1 MHMKKTLLSMLG
13 LMTAGMVSAQVYIT
27 DVRFDPNGVNNEG
40 LVVGSQNQNQP
51 ILIWNPES
59 NTFTNIGGISAGQGI
74 GGVARFSGDGK
85 FVTAPMHYDAIPV
98 NSQWT
103 KGEYPDFKNY
113 KYKDIVYISDY
124 GMFAVGTS
132 DDGESGIIL
141 KSANK
146 GVSWKQCDEISS
158 PKGDGT
164 YYTHRAE
171 SGLITV
177 APLSDY
183 QILVGGKNGK
193 LYYSETGGNSWA
205 PIEIQPKDDK
215 LTVDTY
221 MSIDFMYGTYEYGI
235 TSETA
240 NYGVAGVKYTDG
252 SYAVWYTSD
261 SGDSFAVATGVSGMP
276 AHITHIGDAFFMVTE
291 NGHIQKSSDY
301 GKTWTDVFTTKD
313 NAPLYRIR
321 FADEK
326 HGTATSDNV
335 VYITSDGGETW
346 KQTEVLPVSISPA
359 DEPAKIAWNDVACA
373 GDTIA
378 VAGTGGNVY
387 ISANGGESFTKQTV
401 DNEVSNDYT
410 LIHYRGG
417 VFNLMAQE
425 GRFYR
430 KAVAETVSGYL
441 AGIYDIENETWTP
454 LASTG
459 YFSGDVASS
468 PWQISGDGKT
478 VVGGVQNIY
487 LPTNLVQTHAAA
499 MTLDNCID
507 LGSKFA
513 DIGRE
518 SVALGT
524 NYDAS
529 VIVGWQDI
537 WGPRFGAVW
546 TRNADGSYTQKMMQK
561 DMTKDDDDIDYNDR
575 DMCFENLVATARSVS
590 PDGKWI
596 GGDGSDQSAFKGPWL
611 WNEEEGYITLF
622 DDAAVS
628 GSVSAVTNGGEK
640 AVGWQG
646 TGSSAWLYEKGKG
659 ITYLQDYATEVLG
672 CDLGDFYIMSVYDMS
687 PNGRY
692 VTGYGMR
699 GDDVFGYMMD
709 LEAGTTSIES
719 KTVDQTK
726 ASVYP
731 NPVADELHIDMPFGS
746 DEVATTLTLV
756 DMQGRVVRRIDTA
769 RQSNTMDVSSLTE
782 GIYVLD
788 VNARGTHKA
797 FKIMV
802 RH

>member
-1 MHMKKTLLSMLG
+1 MKKTLLLSMLG
-13 LMTAGMVSAQVYIT
+13 LMTAGTMSAQVYIT
-27 DVRFDPNGVNNEG
+27 DVKFDPNGVNNEG
-40 LVVGSQNQNQP
+40 LVVGSQDQNQP
-51 ILIWNPES
+51 ILLWDPFD
-59 NTFTNIGGISAGQGI
+59 NTFTNIGGISAGNGI

-85 FVTAPMHYDAIPV
+85 FVTAPMPYDAIPLNV
-98 NSQWT
+98 GWVKS
-103 KGEYPDFKNY
+103 EYPDFKY
-113 KYKDIVYISDY
+113 IYKDIVYISDY
-124 GMFAVGTS
+124 LLLTVGTS
-132 DDGESGIIL
+132 EDGKTGIIL

-146 GVSWKQCDEISS
+146 GTTWRRVDEVSLQNE
-158 PKGDGT
+158 DGSYFT
-164 YYTHRAE
+164 GTPE
-171 SGLITV
+171 SGLLTI
-177 APLSDY
+177 APLSNY
-183 QILVGGKNGK
+183 QILVGGNNGV
-193 LYYSETGGNSWA
+193 LYFSQSGGTSWA
-205 PIEIQPKDDK
+205 PIDIQPSGDEG
-215 LTVDTY
+215 TVDTY
-221 MSIDFMYGTYEYGI
+221 RTIDFMYGLYEDGTM

-240 NYGVAGVKYTDG
+240 TYGAAGVKYTDG
-252 SYAVWYTSD
+252 SYAVWYTTD
-261 SGDSFAVATGVSGMP
+261 TGNTFAKATGVSGVP
-276 AHITHIGDAFFMVTE
+276 AHITHVGNAFFMVTD

-301 GKTWTDVFTTKD
+301 GRTWTDVFSTTD

-326 HGTATSDNV
+326 RGVAISDNV
-335 VYITSDGGETW
+335 VYITNDGGETW
-346 KQTEVLPVSISPA
+346 AKTEVLPVSIMPA
-359 DEPAKIAWNDVACA
+359 DEPETIAWNDVTCA

-401 DNEVSNDYT
+401 DEEAANDYS
-410 LIHYRGG
+410 LIHYKGG
-417 VFNLMAQE
+417 TFNLFAQE
-425 GRFYR
+425 GRFYH
-430 KAVAETVSGYL
+430 KDAVETKSGYL

-459 YFSGDVASS
+459 YFSDGVASA
-468 PWQISGDGKT
+468 PWQFSGDGKT
-478 VVGGVQNIY
+478 VVGNVYSLYG
-487 LPTNLVQTHAAA
+487 PTNQIQAHAAA
-499 MTLDNCID
+499 MTVDSYVD

-518 SVALGT
+518 TVALGV

-537 WGPRFGAVW
+537 WGPRYGAVW
-546 TRNADGSYTQKMMQK
+546 TRNADGSYTQKMMLK
-561 DMTKDDDDIDYNDR
+561 DMTKDENSIDYMNKEE
-575 DMCFENLVATARSVS
+575 CYESLVGSARSVS

-596 GGDGSDQSAFKGPWL
+596 GGDGNDVSAIKGPWL
-611 WNEEEGYITLF
+611 WNEEEGYIPLF
-622 DDAAVS
+622 GDAAVG

-646 TGSSAWLYEKGKG
+646 IGSSAWIYEKGKG
-659 ITYLQDYATEVLG
+659 VTTLQDYATEKLG
-672 CDLGDFYIMSVYDMS
+672 YDFGDFYIMSVYDMS

-699 GDDVFGYMMD
+699 GMDVFGYMID
-709 LEAGTTSIES
+709 LEGGTTSIES
-719 KTVDQTK
+719 KVVDQTK

-769 RQSNTMDVSSLTE
+769 RQSNTMDVSNLTE